1 MKRDVQVVGRKV
13 VVRAKPGDAVA
24 KMRRMNL
31 AEHVASGKPLT
42 DAQRDLAI
50 LALLQIHGVIVA

>member
-24 KMRRMNL
+24 KVRRMNF
-31 AEHVASGKPLT
+31 AEQVASGKRLT
-42 DAQRDLAI
+42 DEQRDVAI
-50 LALLQIHGVIVA
+50 VALLQINGVIGA